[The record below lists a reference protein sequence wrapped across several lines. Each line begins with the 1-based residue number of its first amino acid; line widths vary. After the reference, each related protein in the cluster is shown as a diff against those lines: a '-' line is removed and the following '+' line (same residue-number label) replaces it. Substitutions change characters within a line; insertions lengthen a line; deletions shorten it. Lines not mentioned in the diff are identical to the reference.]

1 MCSEGG
7 EYMERKDVTNLKKG
21 NLGDRCGW
29 GWGETKELEMTE
41 QKNDVTFWELIG
53 RAQLWGR

>member
-1 MCSEGG
+1 
-7 EYMERKDVTNLKKG
+7 MERKDVTNLKKG

-41 QKNDVTFWELIG
+41 QENDVTFWELIG